1 MVFMHTWK
9 KDVGRGSIFNICT
22 SVGEGAAPY
31 LGINLLHSGTFP
43 ERTIGSS
50 GSFLTVLQI
59 ALLSR
64 AELLQPHKP
73 EALLPLGI

>member
-9 KDVGRGSIFNICT
+9 KDVGRGSIFNISI

-31 LGINLLHSGTFP
+31 LGINLLHSGNFP

-50 GSFLTVLQI
+50 GSFLTVGQLQI

-64 AELLQPHKP
+64 AELLQPHKL
-73 EALLPLGI
+73 EALLPL